1 MVQIRGLLPRGQLVL
16 NVAAQSV
23 QENALQSLLIPPAL
37 SREGPELDRKGGDTS
52 GTLAEMQETLGG
64 LPAPDRVVEDL
75 SHLLGEGGVVGAD
88 SGTAFP
94 YDRRP
99 SESLPSQRPDQE
111 GVPGFLRW
119 VGLGLQLEYQGTL
132 EQE

>member
-64 LPAPDRVVEDL
+64 LPAPDRVVKDL
-75 SHLLGEGGVVGAD
+75 SHLLGEG
-88 SGTAFP
+88 SRSRQNF
-94 YDRRP
+94 
-99 SESLPSQRPDQE
+99 
-111 GVPGFLRW
+111 FL
-119 VGLGLQLEYQGTL
+119 LQLMIGPPIGVGPRASAQASPCIKAALRTTYRP
-132 EQE
+132 